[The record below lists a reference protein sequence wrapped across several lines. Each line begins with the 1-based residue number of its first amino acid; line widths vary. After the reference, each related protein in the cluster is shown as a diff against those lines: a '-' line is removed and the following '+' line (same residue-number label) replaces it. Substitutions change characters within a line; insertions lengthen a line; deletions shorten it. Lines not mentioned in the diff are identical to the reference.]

1 MIAKKNLELQKK
13 IWNFFEDFGYARA
26 SARLTR
32 QGFHKETEAL
42 VLDMKEKAIIKTHV
56 KLEQIKE
63 LIELERIKEIK
74 ASYSPIKHYF
84 MLAFSPFMSINFEK

>member
-1 MIAKKNLELQKK
+1 
-13 IWNFFEDFGYARA
+13 
-26 SARLTR
+26 
-32 QGFHKETEAL
+32 
-42 VLDMKEKAIIKTHV
+42 MKEKAIIKTHV